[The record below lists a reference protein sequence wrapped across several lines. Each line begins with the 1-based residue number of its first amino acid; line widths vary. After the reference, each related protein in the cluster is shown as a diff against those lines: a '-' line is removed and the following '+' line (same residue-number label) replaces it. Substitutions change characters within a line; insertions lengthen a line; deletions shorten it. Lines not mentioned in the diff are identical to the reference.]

1 MVYGPHRTPNP
12 NSNETGHTKQA
23 TYGNYFPTR
32 ESHPR
37 GVYYYGA
44 ILVIMLWGNYRY
56 IPYIVFMG
64 PMVFA
69 RNLWFP

>member
-56 IPYIVFMG
+56 ILYTIY
-64 PMVFA
+64 
-69 RNLWFP
+69 NI